1 MKKLTSMLAILL
13 AVLLLCACDTS
24 GPAQIS
30 TPAPTAAPTPEP
42 SPEPTPVPTPE
53 PTPVPTPEPTPV
65 PTPELAPEES
75 ADVPADFA
83 PEFTFSTTDRDG
95 NVYDETV
102 FAGYKLIMINFWE
115 PWCPPCVGEMPDLEK
130 LYEAYKDEGFLIL
143 GVYSTEG
150 METEVD
156 SVLENAD
163 THYPILHYVDEFN
176 RFQTGYVPT
185 TVFIDGG
192 GHVLTEPA
200 AGSNSYE
207 GWESIVLRL
216 MGE

>member
-1 MKKLTSMLAILL
+1 M
-13 AVLLLCACDTS
+13 
-24 GPAQIS
+24 
-30 TPAPTAAPTPEP
+30 PT
-42 SPEPTPVPTPE
+42 PEPTPVPTPE
-53 PTPVPTPEPTPV
+53 PTPVPTPEPTP
-65 PTPELAPEES
+65 EA
-75 ADVPADFA
+75 AVPADFA
-83 PEFTFSTTDRDG
+83 PDFTFSTTDREG
-95 NVYDETV
+95 NAYDETV

-150 METEVD
+150 METDVD